1 MDTFKVK
8 NMIFIKGW
16 LQYEL
21 QSFYT
26 GENLDG
32 CTKIH
37 TKVKMLIY
45 IPVNL
50 ELQPEVNMWK
60 TKKARKDHAGF

>member
-8 NMIFIKGW
+8 NMIFIKEG

-21 QSFYT
+21 QPFYT

-32 CTKIH
+32 QKKIH
-37 TKVKMLIY
+37 TKLKMTIY
-45 IPVNL
+45 VPVNL
-50 ELQPEVNMWK
+50 ELKSEVNMWK
-60 TKKARKDHAGF
+60 NKKKA